1 MITKGKIIDQILRL
15 SAGGSTNDE
24 KEISR
29 EDVALLVSQVIN
41 RLLKTEHL
49 SVNMPLGAD
58 YPPHTLITTYKVAR
72 KKLEGTGEISRDYYL
87 RLPVM
92 PISLPRNMG
101 IWSITDDQGSTEYI
115 PIESGQQHHL
125 RKQEGLFLMELQ
137 PYYWVE
143 GQTIFIRYP
152 LFDINPDDQKI
163 GIRVKLLIVDPNVI
177 GEYDYL
183 QIPIE
188 MEEAV
193 VKEVLT
199 LIGALPKVVDKA
211 SDTNNQI

>member
-15 SAGGSTNDE
+15 STGGSTNDE

-29 EDVALLVSQVIN
+29 EDIALLVSQVIN

-49 SVNMPLGAD
+49 SVNMPLDSD
-58 YPPHTLITTYKVAR
+58 YPPHTLITTYIVER
-72 KKLEGTGEISRDYYL
+72 YPVEGPEKFVRDWYL
-87 RLPVM
+87 KLPVM

-101 IWSITDDQGSTEYI
+101 IWSITDEQGSEELI
-115 PIESGQQHHL
+115 PIESGQQHQIGKL
-125 RKQEGLFLMELQ
+125 EGLSQMEYQ
-137 PYYWVE
+137 PFYWVE
-143 GQTIFIRYP
+143 GQMIWVRYP
-152 LFDINPDDQKI
+152 LFGMDPEKK
-163 GIRVKLLIVDPNVI
+163 RLKVKLLIVDPTVI

-188 MEEAV
+188 MEESV

>member
-101 IWSITDDQGSTEYI
+101 IWSVTDDEGSTEYI